1 MATKRKH
8 SVCSGDG
15 KEGLPVA
22 EEPLL
27 GGTSQSKPAPE
38 RLNLKRELNLYSAVS
53 LIITVMIGGGIFVSP
68 SSALQRAG
76 SVGEA
81 LVVWVVCG
89 VLSLLGAL
97 TFAELSTV
105 VPQSGAEYSFFRAA
119 YSPLHKFWGPLP
131 SFSFVWVVV
140 LILRP
145 AEAAII
151 ILVFAEYVY
160 QPVANT
166 FDLQLCPLYQDY
178 IKKIIAL
185 MALGLTT
192 YINTRSVKLFV
203 KMQNIFSSCK
213 ILVCVIVIAGG
224 IYNLSKGK
232 IEHLSKGFEGS
243 KTGIKDIILSIY
255 SGLWTYDGWTSVTLV
270 SEEVI
275 KPQKNIFRSI
285 LIAVPLVM
293 VLFVMMNVAYMS
305 VLTVPEMIS
314 VPAVAVAFGDRIL
327 GPLKFIIPVGVA
339 LSTFSCSMASQFG
352 VARLTFAAGRE
363 GHMPEA
369 LSYIHIHRYTPAPA
383 VVLQGTLTFVFIL
396 SGNIVTL
403 IEFASFLIWSFYGLA
418 FTALLVLRRTRPDAP
433 RPYKVP
439 IGIPI
444 LLVLLAA
451 LFAAV
456 PIVMDPSPGHI
467 GAVLFIILGFFVYY
481 ALVYK
486 GYKLPFAGK
495 LYYLVQVLMEASPPT
510 EVPKL

>member
-224 IYNLSKGK
+224 IYNLSKGIWGQNPWTSK
-232 IEHLSKGFEGS
+232 IHH
-243 KTGIKDIILSIY
+243 
-255 SGLWTYDGWTSVTLV
+255 SGRSSSVNIQLFHGQPVWSCQVNICGWTRGPHARSSLLH
-270 SEEVI
+270 SH
-275 KPQKNIFRSI
+275 PQVHACSGCCAPGYADIR
-285 LIAVPLVM
+285 VY
-293 VLFVMMNVAYMS
+293 FVWKHRHSY
-305 VLTVPEMIS
+305 
-314 VPAVAVAFGDRIL
+314 RICQ
-327 GPLKFIIPVGVA
+327 
-339 LSTFSCSMASQFG
+339 LS
-352 VARLTFAAGRE
+352 
-363 GHMPEA
+363 H
-369 LSYIHIHRYTPAPA
+369 
-383 VVLQGTLTFVFIL
+383 
-396 SGNIVTL
+396 
-403 IEFASFLIWSFYGLA
+403 
-418 FTALLVLRRTRPDAP
+418 
-433 RPYKVP
+433 
-439 IGIPI
+439 
-444 LLVLLAA
+444 LVLLRVGIHGSPCPQENKTRCSETIQGTDRNPYPSSSAGCVVCSSSHCDGSISRTHWCC
-451 LFAAV
+451 AV
-456 PIVMDPSPGHI
+456 HHLGLLRLLRSGLQRLQTAVCWKIVLLSSSIDGSI
-467 GAVLFIILGFFVYY
+467 ATNRSTKVVN
-481 ALVYK
+481 
-486 GYKLPFAGK
+486 
-495 LYYLVQVLMEASPPT
+495 
-510 EVPKL
+510 